1 MGFAEV
7 GMTKS
12 KRRRMTMVT
21 VESKIGKQRERASV
35 PDSEKLNSTHLMLL
49 PHCHHHPF
57 FIFLGFLF
65 ITSSVAENFDYDNYI
80 KN

>member
-35 PDSEKLNSTHLMLL
+35 PDSEKLNSTHLVLL
-49 PHCHHHPF
+49 PHCHHHPYHFSF
-57 FIFLGFLF
+57 FSVSFLSLLLLLK
-65 ITSSVAENFDYDNYI
+65 ILTTI
-80 KN
+80 II